1 MKAFWTNVMSA
12 DDNIA
17 CIHRNSHFCKFIWL
31 YGNVYFVFWDI
42 TYLILESRKVVFRF
56 ALDKLLLM

>member
-1 MKAFWTNVMSA
+1 MSA

-17 CIHRNSHFCKFIWL
+17 CIHRNSYFCKFIWL
-31 YGNVYFVFWDI
+31 YGNVYYVFWDI
-42 TYLILESRKVVFRF
+42 TYLIIESRKVVLRF